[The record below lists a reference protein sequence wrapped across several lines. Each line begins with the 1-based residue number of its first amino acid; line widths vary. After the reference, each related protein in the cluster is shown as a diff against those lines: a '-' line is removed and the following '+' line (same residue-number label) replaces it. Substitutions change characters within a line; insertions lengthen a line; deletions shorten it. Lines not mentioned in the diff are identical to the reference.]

1 MGGGFRGGGMR
12 DAWTGPALTGR
23 QLEKHAGILAL
34 DDEQKEAAEA
44 LLEGYQDQV
53 RQRGEAM
60 RARMEAARENGEDFR
75 SPEFREQMRQG
86 MEENRAARKKLDE
99 ALFGDIQAL
108 LTPAQ
113 AEQWPAFERAARREQ
128 SVRRG
133 LMSGERVNL
142 FDAVEALKLEPEQ
155 RAGLDAAMSEYDVEL
170 DRALTA
176 RNAVYEDAM
185 GRVGQAMGGGNMEEM
200 QKMMDA
206 GREASARVKEVN
218 RKYARQVAEGL
229 PTEKRAEFEVAVK
242 RASFPEVYRT
252 TQAEREIEAA
262 GQIED
267 LTDTQKEGLAALKET
282 FARNL
287 QQANDRLAA
296 GIEEEEANA
305 TVGTLMARFRG
316 GEAEELTELRA
327 ARREANTQAA
337 ESLRKILTPEQA
349 ARLPGPEREGDRRN
363 EEEGGQRRRMQNDRT

>member
-1 MGGGFRGGGMR
+1 M
-12 DAWTGPALTGR
+12 
-23 QLEKHAGILAL
+23 EKHAGILAL

-142 FDAVEALKLEPEQ
+142 FDAVEGLKLEPEQ
-155 RAGLDAAMSEYDVEL
+155 RAVLDAAMSEYDVEL

-229 PTEKRAEFEVAVK
+229 PTEKRSEFEATVK

-267 LTDTQKEGLAALKET
+267 LTETQREGLAALKET

-305 TVGTLMARFRG
+305 TVGTLMTRFRG

-349 ARLPGPEREGDRRN
+349 ARLPKPEREGERRN